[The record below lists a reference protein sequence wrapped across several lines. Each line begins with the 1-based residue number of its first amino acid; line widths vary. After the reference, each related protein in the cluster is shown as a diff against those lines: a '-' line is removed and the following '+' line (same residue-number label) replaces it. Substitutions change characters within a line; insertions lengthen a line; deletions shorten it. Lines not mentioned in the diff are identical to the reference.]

1 MHRPP
6 LTSVGPAGNR
16 LNDTT
21 TMPGHTLSSYCN
33 SWAAK
38 RETWKETEQG
48 KLKIAWAARVHC
60 YQATG
65 LIPSG
70 HKGDDNREAIYQKVA
85 GGKDGPDQE

>member
-48 KLKIAWAARVHC
+48 KESRLEGWLAV
-60 YQATG
+60 
-65 LIPSG
+65 LISG
-70 HKGDDNREAIYQKVA
+70 DMKGS
-85 GGKDGPDQE
+85 